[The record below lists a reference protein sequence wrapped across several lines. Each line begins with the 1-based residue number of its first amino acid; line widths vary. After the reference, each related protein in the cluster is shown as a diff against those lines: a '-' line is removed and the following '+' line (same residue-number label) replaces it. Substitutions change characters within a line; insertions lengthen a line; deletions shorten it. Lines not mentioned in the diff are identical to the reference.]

1 MSDYID
7 CDFDIKAIMD
17 EVLESIDDFDSIMD
31 TYPID
36 VQLLVLNMI
45 ARNLNDMP
53 EIIRQKACVL
63 SIKIDFI
70 GGNIAFGDK

>member
-7 CDFDIKAIMD
+7 GDFDIKAIMD

-36 VQLLVLNMI
+36 VQILVVNMI
-45 ARNLNDMP
+45 ARNLNVMP
-53 EIIRQKACVL
+53 EIIREKACAR
-63 SIKIDFI
+63 SIM
-70 GGNIAFGDK
+70 IAFGDKK